1 MRRFALATA
10 GLLALSVATSAVA
23 GETNAT
29 LADQTGVA
37 VTIYNQDLALVR
49 DARTISLVKGENDV
63 AFIDVS
69 AQIRPQ
75 TALLKSSAGP
85 LDVLEQN
92 FDFDLLT
99 PEKLLEKSV
108 GSMVRRKLVLA
119 MSEDIRVLLVKLA
132 DRLHNMRTLR
142 FIKDAD
148 KRRRIAR
155 ETMDIYAPLAERIG
169 MEEVKRELEDLAFAE
184 LYPDGARGACAS
196 GLPARTWRRW
206 CRTSR
211 PSCSRR

>member
-69 AQIRPQ
+69 AQIR
-75 TALLKSSAGP
+75 KSCWRNPSAAW
-85 LDVLEQN
+85 
-92 FDFDLLT
+92 
-99 PEKLLEKSV
+99 S
-108 GSMVRRKLVLA
+108 A
-119 MSEDIRVLLVKLA
+119 
-132 DRLHNMRTLR
+132 
-142 FIKDAD
+142 
-148 KRRRIAR
+148 
-155 ETMDIYAPLAERIG
+155 
-169 MEEVKRELEDLAFAE
+169 
-184 LYPDGARGACAS
+184 
-196 GLPARTWRRW
+196 
-206 CRTSR
+206 
-211 PSCSRR
+211 

>member
-108 GSMVRRKLVLA
+108 GSMVRVIRLDPDSGHQTHIVTTR
-119 MSEDIRVLLVKLA
+119 SEEP
-132 DRLHNMRTLR
+132 M
-142 FIKDAD
+142 
-148 KRRRIAR
+148 
-155 ETMDIYAPLAERIG
+155 
-169 MEEVKRELEDLAFAE
+169 
-184 LYPDGARGACAS
+184 
-196 GLPARTWRRW
+196 
-206 CRTSR
+206 
-211 PSCSRR
+211 